1 MAALPPDA
9 DSRPDDN
16 PDPVHAS
23 FWDLERFPA
32 QDGDSQ
38 PVRNPAMRLY
48 DISLPIS
55 ASLPVWPG
63 DPPIELEQV
72 DSMDKGAH
80 NNVSRLSASVHIG
93 THVDAPHHFLNDHR
107 TVENLPLEVLTG
119 PCFVA
124 QLPDGV
130 DEITADV
137 LDGILLAEGTT
148 RLLFGTRNSH
158 LWAKGELTFQ
168 TDFVAIT
175 EDGAEWLVEHGI
187 QLVGVDYL
195 SVAPYGESTP
205 THTVLLKAGVII
217 IEGLDL
223 SQVPRGFYDLYCLP
237 LKLVGSDGA
246 PARAILISS

>member
-1 MAALPPDA
+1 
-9 DSRPDDN
+9 
-16 PDPVHAS
+16 
-23 FWDLERFPA
+23 
-32 QDGDSQ
+32 
-38 PVRNPAMRLY
+38 MRIL

-55 ASLPVWPG
+55 PSLPVWPG
-63 DPPIELEQV
+63 DPAVELEQIA
-72 DSMDKGAH
+72 SMDQGAEA
-80 NNVSRLSASVHIG
+80 NVSRFSASVHVG

-130 DEITADV
+130 DSITAEV
-137 LDGILLAEGTT
+137 LEGVPLPEGTT

-158 LWAKGELTFQ
+158 LWVKGGTQFQ

-175 EDGAEWLVEHGI
+175 QDGAEWLVAHGI

-195 SVAPYGESTP
+195 SVSPYDDSVP
-205 THTVLLKAGVII
+205 THTVLLRVGVVIV
-217 IEGLDL
+217 EGLNL

-237 LKLVGSDGA
+237 LKLVGAEGA
-246 PARAILISS
+246 PARAILISK